1 MSTIEEKIFFRV
13 LRLYEEKRQPGDP
26 AADSEMRH
34 GVCAWIRR
42 EGVDRRRYLPIFW
55 KMRCAFLLIW
65 MPG

>member
-1 MSTIEEKIFFRV
+1 MSAMSTIEEKIFFRV

-42 EGVDRRRYLPIFW
+42 EGVGRR
-55 KMRCAFLLIW
+55 LL
-65 MPG
+65 